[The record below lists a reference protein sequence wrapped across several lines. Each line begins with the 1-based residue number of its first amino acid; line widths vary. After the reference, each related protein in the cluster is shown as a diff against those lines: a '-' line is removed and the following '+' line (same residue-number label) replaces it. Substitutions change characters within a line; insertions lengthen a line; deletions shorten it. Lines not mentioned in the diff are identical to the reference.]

1 MRCFVCACLFSSIFY
16 VIDSLARAA
25 QIFYEL
31 LEEYKSR
38 NVGLFITHLRY
49 RVEKTFKKAGIF
61 DLLGADAFRDNVAE
75 AMQIVEST
83 RVAEPEPSFASST
96 H

>member
-1 MRCFVCACLFSSIFY
+1 LISSFFHD
-16 VIDSLARAA
+16 VDSLARAA
-25 QIFYEL
+25 QIFHEL

-49 RVEKTFKKAGIF
+49 RVEQTFKKAGIF
-61 DLLGADAFRDNVAE
+61 DLLGADAFRENVAE

-83 RVAEPEPSFASST
+83 RVSEPSFASSS